1 LAKTDKVKKLL
12 DRDILEVLL
21 AQRYASNEDK
31 NQLRPE
37 NYRYVAYRNL
47 FFAIYGRTR
56 ARMSRAPLPSCV
68 ILTVR
73 DAYPD
78 PQKQYTGF
86 QAKRQRKK

>member
-37 NYRYVAYRNL
+37 NYRYVAYS
-47 FFAIYGRTR
+47 T
-56 ARMSRAPLPSCV
+56 SSLPSTAEQEPGCPEH
-68 ILTVR
+68 L
-73 DAYPD
+73 YPVV
-78 PQKQYTGF
+78 
-86 QAKRQRKK
+86 